1 MKKILFFV
9 GMIVGIGFSVNAQG
23 VDVLGDVKIIQDSRV
38 DSLVQKHIKINGMQ
52 EGIQGFR
59 IQIFFDA
66 GNNSKDNANEVI
78 EVFLNQYPDVSVYLS
93 FKQPYYRVRVG
104 DFRTRMEGE
113 KFLLRI
119 KRKYPNAWVIND
131 EINYPALEK

>member
-9 GMIVGIGFSVNAQG
+9 VMIVGIGFSVNAQG

>member
-1 MKKILFFV
+1 
-9 GMIVGIGFSVNAQG
+9 MIVGIGFSVNAQG